1 MFNPE
6 TNIDTV
12 ALQMDFYNAEE
23 QRIKLNLLC
32 KWIVNRQLSRL
43 EVVSKNSS
51 KIMKYDLYCKT
62 KIATIH
68 SGATRVRDK
77 FTGKFKKLYYIR
89 IRFAGL
95 KSFDNSND
103 AISINCLMTICAY
116 LNTTGTTF
124 RLSELDIA
132 IDVLCPFENILVCCT
147 KESANVPYNPLG
159 YTQYFQKVPTTYIEN
174 YADRLK
180 KRNAV
185 LRAYVYNK
193 GAKENLP
200 VTITRFELKLQNRFF
215 INNPFNITSI
225 MNTMNRYSVMYFENL
240 NDKYNKINQYHNY
253 VKVTSR
259 EINRLNF
266 NQYRLFPDSTVLN
279 EFIYQVNS
287 VYIDF
292 NGNVAMNPSFN
303 TCNPNFFSSVLYLI
317 KNKT

>member
-12 ALQMDFYNAEE
+12 ALQIDFVNAEE
-23 QRIKLNLLC
+23 QRNRLGLLCNLITERRLGRLQLMTNNLSRVVKYNLLYG
-32 KWIVNRQLSRL
+32 NRK
-43 EVVSKNSS
+43 V
-51 KIMKYDLYCKT
+51 
-62 KIATIH
+62 ATIH
-68 SGATRVRDK
+68 TGATRSRNK
-77 FTGKFKKLYYIR
+77 LTGKFQKLYYIR

-95 KSFDNSND
+95 KSYNQVLDDNTF
-103 AISINCLMTICAY
+103 NCLMTICAY

-132 IDVLCPFENILVCCT
+132 IDVFCPFNNILVCCT

-159 YTQYFQKVPTTYIEN
+159 YTQYFREVPTTYIEN
-174 YADRLK
+174 YSDRLK

-200 VTITRFELKLQNRFF
+200 DNITRFELKLQNRFF
-215 INNPFNITSI
+215 VNNSFNIRSI
-225 MNTMNRYSVMYFENL
+225 MNAMNRYCVMYFDNL
-240 NDKYNKINQYHNY
+240 NEKYNKINQYHNY

-266 NQYRLFPDSTVLN
+266 NQYRLLPDSSVLTD
-279 EFIYQVNS
+279 FIHKVKS

-292 NGNVAMNPSFN
+292 NGNVATNPSFN
-303 TCNPNFFSSVLYLI
+303 TSNPNFF
-317 KNKT
+317 